1 MHKLSTLC
9 IVHKT
14 CSIDSLKVL
23 KRGDAAWEPVTI
35 AQLAAQ
41 KKGEAYVVT
50 KEASVEAWQLQAHSF
65 RVRPTCA
72 MPGGT
77 TQTAVSED
85 T

>member
-1 MHKLSTLC
+1 M
-9 IVHKT
+9 
-14 CSIDSLKVL
+14 
-23 KRGDAAWEPVTI
+23 TI